1 MNKKTV
7 AWALALVCCVLFA
20 YPAFMS
26 LPVGNAFLN
35 MMAFVA
41 LELGILIALLIG
53 LSDPGSKVPG
63 QAH

>member
-1 MNKKTV
+1 MNKKTT

-26 LPVGNAFLN
+26 LPAGNAFLN

-53 LSDPGSKVPG
+53 TSDPDPH
-63 QAH
+63 AHL